1 MRKSEMTAVMSTL
14 QQAQRASAVI
24 RALRYSLWELSSH
37 EIETLLE
44 VSSEYADSA
53 TECLINLS
61 GEEVSHA

>member
-1 MRKSEMTAVMSTL
+1 MHKSEMTAVMSTL
-14 QQAQRASAVI
+14 QQTQRASAVI
-24 RALRYSLWELSSH
+24 RALRCSLWELSSH

-61 GEEVSHA
+61 GEEISHA

>member
-14 QQAQRASAVI
+14 QQAQRTSAVI
-24 RALRYSLWELSSH
+24 CALRYSLWELSSH

-44 VSSEYADSA
+44 VSSEYADSV

-61 GEEVSHA
+61 GEEVSHG

>member
-14 QQAQRASAVI
+14 QQAQRTSAVI

-37 EIETLLE
+37 EIETLFE

-61 GEEVSHA
+61 GEEVSHG

>member
-14 QQAQRASAVI
+14 QQAQRTSAVI

-61 GEEVSHA
+61 GEEVSHG